1 MTDTS
6 AEQALHRE
14 RESLFSGQI
23 VVFSGKIVSVG
34 LREAREIVENLG
46 GATAVEVTDRT
57 TMLVVGSGGPDSSGA
72 TRNPKVRQAEQVNAD
87 TPGRVQI
94 TTEEDFCR
102 LTGLTSPQT
111 LARQYHSVHQLRER
125 YPSVREDHLR
135 YLEKWSLV
143 HPIART
149 KLGRYYGFRDL
160 RIVRQVSEALES
172 GTSFRVV
179 LRALVSA
186 RDGQLTL
193 DFNRR
198 IGEIQPVKV
207 VTLKPRSAGGAAPQ
221 GSDEALSLSSSPVS
235 LAARYFREGSSLDE
249 GGSESDQ
256 EEACRAYRKAL
267 LLDPNLVP
275 ALVNLANIH
284 YARDDLVEA
293 QALHERAMHLDDEC
307 FEAYFN
313 VGNIHHDL
321 GRYLDALEHY
331 RVALS
336 INPGY
341 PDAHFYLAVTL
352 EKIGHSEEAKAHW
365 RAYRDL
371 APEGEWIEL
380 AKEFSE

>member
-1 MTDTS
+1 MTDPS
-6 AEQALHRE
+6 EEEALDRE
-14 RESLFSGQI
+14 HESLFSGQLI
-23 VVFSGKIVSVG
+23 VFSGKYVSVG
-34 LREAREIVENLG
+34 RREAREIVESLG
-46 GATAVEVTDRT
+46 GATAVDVTDRT
-57 TMLVVGSGGPDSSGA
+57 TMLVVGGGGPDSSGS
-72 TRNPKVRQAEQVNAD
+72 TRNSKVRKAEQANAE
-87 TPGRVQI
+87 TPGRVRI
-94 TTEEDFCR
+94 ITEEDFCH

-111 LARQYHSVHQLRER
+111 LERQYHSAHQLRER
-125 YPSVREDHLR
+125 YPAVREDHLR

-143 HPIART
+143 HPVART
-149 KLGRYYGFRDL
+149 KLGRYYGFKDL
-160 RIVRQVSEALES
+160 RIGRQVSEALES

-179 LRALVSA
+179 LRALLSA

-193 DFNRR
+193 DFNQR
-198 IGEIQPVKV
+198 IGETRPVKV
-207 VTLKPRSAGGAAPQ
+207 VTLKPRPDGGAAPLDF
-221 GSDEALSLSSSPVS
+221 DEASSSSPSPVT
-235 LAARYFREGSSLDE
+235 LAAKYFREGSVLDE

-352 EKIGHSEEAKAHW
+352 EKIGHSGEAKAHW
-365 RAYRDL
+365 RAYCDL
-371 APEGEWIEL
+371 APEGEWIAL